1 MCKPESLC
9 CTVKIGTTLQINCSS
24 IKKKKP
30 SHSSSGTELASA
42 GSVTLLHA
50 LWQPVGR
57 GRGAWRLWVQI
68 ASLTLSV
75 RCAFAGASG
84 TCLVSSDSAQT
95 EKGAP
100 SALTW
105 G

>member
-9 CTVKIGTTLQINCSS
+9 CTVDIGTTLQINCSS
-24 IKKKKP
+24 IKKKKAKP
-30 SHSSSGTELASA
+30 LLQWLRASLGRQCDPPPCSLAA
-42 GSVTLLHA
+42 G
-50 LWQPVGR
+50 GR
-57 GRGAWRLWVQI
+57 GRGPWRLWVQI